1 MELLNLVLPDLR
13 AVPCPPAHWP
23 KHPSR
28 FYVVQQR
35 HLLGTCPIH
44 PDHAYLACPGV
55 QYWAVGQSRFLP
67 GPKPEDRCLLHPLGF
82 HTNKACRNQLDS
94 PLLDLRM
101 FNSLSTT
108 APDHDA
114 GPEFLP
120 LTPTTLRPSLPAPG
134 LQSLVSCPPDLVC
147 PVTLGRSIPS
157 ASQVPLPPDQPGQQ
171 EPPVHSTRPPTPLN
185 SEPESRV
192 ALHAVPVATE
202 GPSVT
207 VPLSGLFALLKRKH
221 RYTRADMEDALVMGM
236 RRGINLAFEWTHH
249 LPQEPGPLNP
259 YTGLHPPVRSY
270 ASPHFSHSHP
280 TCSAPARGAGL
291 DVCADAAP
299 RATPSCSW
307 RHASTPAAQ
316 AAPGSSHRRRR
327 SPSQEEEGRYPLTSQ
342 LLPSTSHHHMTCSS
356 LWPPPS
362 RETSRTCSPTRQ
374 PLTMAPTPYP
384 TWPPT
389 SPTHTVAGV
398 QLRQH
403 PRSSSSPPRGCYQ
416 SMDLPRA
423 PAPPPSEAETS
434 DQLRMRES
442 PASVSMCSPPSTQR
456 GREATPSRARSAGAP
471 ASGSSGTASG
481 FWTTPA
487 GPNPLQQ
494 GTLQVA
500 PSPAGMGSAAATC
513 EPQQQPL
520 HATRTARPGTQM
532 GTAGQLTFINGLL
545 PETTSVIK
553 RLAGNR
559 VVHRACDQY
568 GREADSDGCFHGPC
582 MFNTDNFKPYDPH
595 NIFARVVLP
604 PSANMPPPPP
614 RLPATTH
621 AHAQV
626 HEQEVRG
633 RFNYIHYDPPRSPAG
648 PQGAEPRPVARVL
661 FRSPTQ
667 GVGEPAAFTAKEGP
681 QQPTVPAPAQE
692 PVAAAPTPGEHQP
705 PSTRRPRKKNTF
717 GRQQPP
723 RQLSRAGGTAGHSCP
738 CCLAWH

>member
-35 HLLGTCPIH
+35 HLLGTYPIH
-44 PDHAYLACPGV
+44 PDHAYLACPRV

-82 HTNKACRNQLDS
+82 HSKLDS

-114 GPEFLP
+114 GPEFLS
-120 LTPTTLRPSLPAPG
+120 LTPTTLRPSPPAPV

-185 SEPESRV
+185 SDPESRV
-192 ALHAVPVATE
+192 ALRAVPVATE

-259 YTGLHPPVRSY
+259 YIGSHPPVRSY

-307 RHASTPAAQ
+307 RHASPPAAQ

-384 TWPPT
+384 TWPST
-389 SPTHTVAGV
+389 SPAYTVAGV

-442 PASVSMCSPPSTQR
+442 VSCKRQHVQPPRKGAGKRRPAGPGQQGPQQ
-456 GREATPSRARSAGAP
+456 AGAP
-471 ASGSSGTASG
+471 EP
-481 FWTTPA
+481 PA
-487 GPNPLQQ
+487 G
-494 GTLQVA
+494 
-500 PSPAGMGSAAATC
+500 S
-513 EPQQQPL
+513 
-520 HATRTARPGTQM
+520 R
-532 GTAGQLTFINGLL
+532 
-545 PETTSVIK
+545 
-553 RLAGNR
+553 
-559 VVHRACDQY
+559 
-568 GREADSDGCFHGPC
+568 
-582 MFNTDNFKPYDPH
+582 
-595 NIFARVVLP
+595 
-604 PSANMPPPPP
+604 PPPPAQTLCSKALCRSRHLRQGWGAQP
-614 RLPATTH
+614 LRASPSSSPYTPPA
-621 AHAQV
+621 Q
-626 HEQEVRG
+626 
-633 RFNYIHYDPPRSPAG
+633 
-648 PQGAEPRPVARVL
+648 
-661 FRSPTQ
+661 
-667 GVGEPAAFTAKEGP
+667 
-681 QQPTVPAPAQE
+681 PAPA
-692 PVAAAPTPGEHQP
+692 PRWGP
-705 PSTRRPRKKNTF
+705 PAS
-717 GRQQPP
+717 
-723 RQLSRAGGTAGHSCP
+723 
-738 CCLAWH
+738 

>member
-44 PDHAYLACPGV
+44 PDHAYLACPRV

-82 HTNKACRNQLDS
+82 HSNKACRNQLDS

-259 YTGLHPPVRSY
+259 YTGSHPPVRSY

-384 TWPPT
+384 TWPST
-389 SPTHTVAGV
+389 SPAYTVAGV

-442 PASVSMCSPPSTQR
+442 VSCKRQHVQPPRKGAGKRRPAGPGQQGPQQ
-456 GREATPSRARSAGAP
+456 AGAP
-471 ASGSSGTASG
+471 EP
-481 FWTTPA
+481 PA
-487 GPNPLQQ
+487 G
-494 GTLQVA
+494 
-500 PSPAGMGSAAATC
+500 S
-513 EPQQQPL
+513 
-520 HATRTARPGTQM
+520 R
-532 GTAGQLTFINGLL
+532 
-545 PETTSVIK
+545 
-553 RLAGNR
+553 
-559 VVHRACDQY
+559 
-568 GREADSDGCFHGPC
+568 
-582 MFNTDNFKPYDPH
+582 
-595 NIFARVVLP
+595 
-604 PSANMPPPPP
+604 PPPPAQTLCSKALCRSRHLRQGWGAQP
-614 RLPATTH
+614 LRASPSSSPYTPPA
-621 AHAQV
+621 Q
-626 HEQEVRG
+626 
-633 RFNYIHYDPPRSPAG
+633 
-648 PQGAEPRPVARVL
+648 
-661 FRSPTQ
+661 
-667 GVGEPAAFTAKEGP
+667 
-681 QQPTVPAPAQE
+681 PAPA
-692 PVAAAPTPGEHQP
+692 PRWGP
-705 PSTRRPRKKNTF
+705 PAS
-717 GRQQPP
+717 
-723 RQLSRAGGTAGHSCP
+723 
-738 CCLAWH
+738 